1 MVLFVCSSGSIVPVE
16 TLQLNHLLLLS
27 QHDLALRSK
36 ENTKRIII
44 YVEAAMSS
52 GLGKTLIKLSQQS
65 RCAHQKGAHI
75 GIRLRLRTCFD
86 CEKAR
91 SRDADFA
98 FVSSCTLPLCLNVS
112 LSFLHASTRVL
123 THYH

>member
-1 MVLFVCSSGSIVPVE
+1 
-16 TLQLNHLLLLS
+16 
-27 QHDLALRSK
+27 
-36 ENTKRIII
+36 
-44 YVEAAMSS
+44 MSS

-65 RCAHQKGAHI
+65 RCVHQKGAHI

-98 FVSSCTLPLCLNVS
+98 FVSSCLSDLHSDIILIVELGRSERLPS
-112 LSFLHASTRVL
+112 GAP
-123 THYH
+123 